1 MCGCR
6 EGDRRGAPSAK
17 GDQVNLSRMGGLGVA
32 VAAGLATIAAM
43 LAPAAAQASASGGS
57 PSPAVT
63 HYTGTR
69 GVARLV
75 PRHKPAVGA
84 PSALRVVPRGARRLP
99 SGHFSAAEAVPGAS
113 AATAAAAAAA
123 ATSSSRVSFNGV
135 SSRDSQFT
143 NFEQTFEPPD
153 QGLCKGNGFVLEPV
167 NSAYRIYRTNGKS
180 LRGPFNINDLFNV
193 GGKEFT
199 SDPRCWFDPRTQTWF
214 ATILFLNDSSTASS
228 LLIAVRHNSDPRG
241 LWNEY
246 SIDTTDPSGSGCPCF
261 GDQPRIGIDQ
271 TNLYVTADEFSILG
285 PQFNGAE
292 MWAID
297 KSDLVNGVASP
308 HVVSFPHL
316 TTDTTAPQP
325 ALSTGRPDAEYFLS
339 SLDPSGTGDNRIGV
353 WAMTNR
359 NQVGLG
365 GMPTLSSIV
374 INSEAYAIPPPAP
387 QKGAKS
393 RLDSG
398 DDRMQQTQFVG
409 STVWGELTTA
419 VRPARQ
425 FGARG
430 RRLVPGEAGARQRR
444 DLRRIHRPPGLHRR
458 RRQVRDLPGGAT
470 RRGRERGGHLHPD
483 QQRAVPE
490 RRLCHPEGPQPQLRA
505 GGRGGSGGRAVQ
517 AGRVE
522 PAALGRL
529 LVRGPGRRDGLRM
542 AGDRVHPA
550 QVEPDHDRD
559 PELGN
564 ARHQGTARLTT
575 SESPGPSPGDSLTAP
590 G

>member
-1 MCGCR
+1 MDLTRVGR
-6 EGDRRGAPSAK
+6 
-17 GDQVNLSRMGGLGVA
+17 LSVA
-32 VAAGLATIAAM
+32 VAASLATIAAM
-43 LAPAAAQASASGGS
+43 LVPTVAQASASGGS
-57 PSPAVT
+57 PSPAVR
-63 HYTGTR
+63 HYTGTA

-84 PSALRVVPRGARRLP
+84 PSASRVVPRGVRRLP
-99 SGHFSAAEAVPGAS
+99 SGHFSAAEAAPSAPATAS
-113 AATAAAAAAA
+113 AAAATAATSAAL
-123 ATSSSRVSFNGV
+123 VNFNGV

-167 NSAYRIYRTNGKS
+167 NSAYRIYRTTGKS

-199 SDPRCWFDPRTQTWF
+199 SDPRCWFDPSTQTWF

-228 LLIAVRHNSDPRG
+228 LLIAVRHNADPRG

-246 SIDTTDPSGSGCPCF
+246 SIDTTDPSGNGCPCF

-297 KSDLVNGVASP
+297 KSDLVNGVVSP
-308 HVVSFPHL
+308 RFVSFPHL

-339 SLDPSGTGDNRIGV
+339 SLDPNGTGDNRIGV

-359 NQVGLG
+359 GQVGLG
-365 GMPTLSSIV
+365 GMPTLSSVV
-374 INSEAYAIPPPAP
+374 INSEGYAVPPPAP

-393 RLDSG
+393 KLDSG

-409 STVWGELTTA
+409 GTVWGELTTA
-419 VRPARQ
+419 VQPA
-425 FGARG
+425 GDSS
-430 RRLVPGEAGARQRR
+430 V
-444 DLRRIHRPPGLHRR
+444 
-458 RRQVRDLPGGAT
+458 
-470 RRGRERGGHLHPD
+470 
-483 QQRAVPE
+483 
-490 RRLCHPEGPQPQLRA
+490 RA
-505 GGRGGSGGRAVQ
+505 GGAWFQVKPRLGSAGIAGASIVRQGYIAAAGKYEIYPAVQ
-517 AGRVE
+517 PDAAGNAAVIFTQTSSARFPSVAYATLKAGRSNFG
-522 PAALGRL
+522 PAVIAAAGAGPYIRAAANPPRWGDYSFAVPDDASDSAWLATEYIPPKSSQTTTGIRNWGTRVIKVPLG
-529 LVRGPGRRDGLRM
+529 
-542 AGDRVHPA
+542 
-550 QVEPDHDRD
+550 
-559 PELGN
+559 
-564 ARHQGTARLTT
+564 
-575 SESPGPSPGDSLTAP
+575 
-590 G
+590 